1 MDNGVDTKVNSITIT
16 VYPAEGGFGCVITEP
31 KLLPLTQEMGVA
43 LTIAHGM
50 VAMSLSQPDIVFDE
64 GVNSLA
70 KLENDEVAKGT
81 VTLEEM
87 FQRKKGRL
95 H

>member
-1 MDNGVDTKVNSITIT
+1 
-16 VYPAEGGFGCVITEP
+16 
-31 KLLPLTQEMGVA
+31 
-43 LTIAHGM
+43 M

-64 GVNSLA
+64 GVNALA
-70 KLENDEVAKGT
+70 KLDNDEVAKGT

-87 FQRKKGRL
+87 FERKKGRL